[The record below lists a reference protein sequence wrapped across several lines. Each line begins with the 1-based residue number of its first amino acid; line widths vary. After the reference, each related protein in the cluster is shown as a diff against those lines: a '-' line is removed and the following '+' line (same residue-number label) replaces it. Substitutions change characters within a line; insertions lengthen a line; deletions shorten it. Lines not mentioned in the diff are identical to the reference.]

1 MDSNFIGLQ
10 ESLGEFLLL
19 ESSFNGEFSFSY
31 SSGGYACKKTSL
43 SLKNLK
49 VPHSFGDLNNTSYL
63 CKQDGMNHQ

>member
-31 SSGGYACKKTSL
+31 SSGGYACKKSIPFAKK
-43 SLKNLK
+43 SKSAAF
-49 VPHSFGDLNNTSYL
+49 VWRFG
-63 CKQDGMNHQ
+63 